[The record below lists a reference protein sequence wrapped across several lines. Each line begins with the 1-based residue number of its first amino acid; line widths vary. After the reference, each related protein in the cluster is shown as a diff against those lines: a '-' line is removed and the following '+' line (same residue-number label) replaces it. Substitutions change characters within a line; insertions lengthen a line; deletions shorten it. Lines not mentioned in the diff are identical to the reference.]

1 MILNGLPW
9 KRTEMILSFLRLHPV
24 YPYMYSNLLI
34 YISVSPTTF
43 QIVVALKPYW
53 SSSFLDLLFY
63 SLHFSAINSSIPF
76 SKIPIKISW
85 WSLSSSVLFFF
96 PCFPQQ
102 SHLLSPNGFTFSVSV
117 FSNSSS
123 SLSYSTALGCQPFC
137 SDSKCFP
144 LPTDYYL
151 TSRLTFFKHDYDIV
165 TVLSRYFNGFPLHP
179 A

>member
-1 MILNGLPW
+1 MYYIYANIYIYLYIYIFHFLNLH
-9 KRTEMILSFLRLHPV
+9 TFCSLSFT
-24 YPYMYSNLLI
+24 SCG
-34 YISVSPTTF
+34 
-43 QIVVALKPYW
+43 
-53 SSSFLDLLFY
+53 SST
-63 SLHFSAINSSIPF
+63 
-76 SKIPIKISW
+76 
-85 WSLSSSVLFFF
+85 VLFFF

-151 TSRLTFFKHDYDIV
+151 TSRLTFFKYVIMISLQCCQDISMAFLCIQPKTQACFLASAYTFSLYSHSAAASSSV
-165 TVLSRYFNGFPLHP
+165 FLQLC